1 MIWAI
6 QNAMTRDG
14 EYLDDLISG
23 FDPTKGFSSFDE
35 FKFVFGPAGKDKA
48 WHHVVEQTINSGKF
62 APELLHNPANLFR
75 LPHGPGSVHEAIS
88 ADYSSKIPGLTSNKT
103 FREWLST
110 KSFMEQYEY
119 GIEIIKKF
127 GGAKYLPSGLQ

>member
-1 MIWAI
+1 MNHKRRR
-6 QNAMTRDG
+6 QTLGQR
-14 EYLDDLISG
+14 L
-23 FDPTKGFSSFDE
+23 SSV
-35 FKFVFGPAGKDKA
+35 KATSPVGAPVGATHRRGTHRRGPHRWG
-48 WHHVVEQTINSGKF
+48 
-62 APELLHNPANLFR
+62 HNPANLFR

-88 ADYSSKIPGLTSNKT
+88 AYYSSKIPGLTGNKT